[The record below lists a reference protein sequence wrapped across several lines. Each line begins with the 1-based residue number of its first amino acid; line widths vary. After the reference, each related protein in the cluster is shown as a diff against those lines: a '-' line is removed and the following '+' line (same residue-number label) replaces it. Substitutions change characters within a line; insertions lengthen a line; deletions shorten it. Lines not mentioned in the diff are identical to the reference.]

1 MQPDTWYFSFYTL
14 FAIFFSFL
22 IINQHE
28 HYKRTK
34 RHMDNL
40 EKILDLY
47 IKIKYPE
54 ITKPIQ
60 LNKSEENDDDL

>member
-1 MQPDTWYFSFYTL
+1 
-14 FAIFFSFL
+14 
-22 IINQHE
+22 
-28 HYKRTK
+28 
-34 RHMDNL
+34 MDNL